1 LAITN
6 RNRPKFLKKTAQI
19 IAGMNAVFLLAALAI
34 SLSIY
39 SDPAFDFVVLIAI
52 VYTVIA
58 VMIISRQP
66 GHTVGWLFLSVGFFS
81 ALAILI
87 YGSEELATEIFSE
100 KNIELLYWIGNG
112 IWIPV
117 FFIPITLVLQ
127 FFPDGRLPS
136 QRWWPVTAAT
146 MVGILGIAAGL
157 LFAPWPLEEEGV
169 FLPNNPFA
177 IPGGED
183 FLASV
188 SQIAEI
194 FLGIGLVGSMIVV
207 VVRYRRSSGIERIQ
221 MKWLVYTAV
230 TGILLLLWS
239 PTVIGFIH
247 DLGFDLGDLSDANQ
261 ISDFVF
267 ETFPIFL
274 AIAVGIAILRYR
286 LFDIDIIIRR
296 TLQYAIVTVIL
307 ALVYFGLVVILQ
319 SLFSAVGNQES
330 PIFIVLSTL
339 VIAGLFNPLRK
350 RVQDSIDRRFYRQK
364 YHSEQTLAR
373 FATTAR
379 DEVDLDRLSEALV
392 EVVQETM
399 QPDQVS
405 LTLLSD
411 KR

>member
-6 RNRPKFLKKTAQI
+6 RNRPKYLKKTAHI
-19 IAGMNAVFLLAALAI
+19 IAGLNAVFLLAALAI
-34 SLSIY
+34 SLSKY
-39 SDPAFDFVVLIAI
+39 GNPAFNFVPLIAI
-52 VYTVIA
+52 VYTVFA

-66 GHTVGWLFLSVGFFS
+66 GHTVGWLFLTVGFFS

-87 YGSEELATEIFSE
+87 YGTEELATGIFSE
-100 KNIELLYWIGNG
+100 KNIELVYWIGNG

-127 FFPDGRLPS
+127 FFPDGRLLS
-136 QRWWPVTAAT
+136 RRWWPVTAAT
-146 MVGILGIAAGL
+146 LVGILGLAAGL
-157 LFAPWPLEEEGV
+157 LFAPYPVEEEGV
-169 FLPNNPFA
+169 ILPNNPFA
-177 IPGGED
+177 ISGVED

-188 SQIAEI
+188 SQIAEV
-194 FLGIGLVGSMIVV
+194 FLAIGLVGSMIMV

-230 TGILLLLWS
+230 SGILLLLWS
-239 PTVIGFIH
+239 PTIIRLLR
-247 DLGFDLGDLSDANQ
+247 DLGFDLGILSDANQ

-267 ETFPIFL
+267 EALPIFL
-274 AIAVGIAILRYR
+274 AIAMGIAILRYR

-330 PIFIVLSTL
+330 PIFIVISTL

-364 YHSEQTLAR
+364 YHAEQALAQ
-373 FATTAR
+373 FTATAR
-379 DEVDLDRLSEALV
+379 DEVDLERLSEALV
-392 EVVQETM
+392 AVVRETM